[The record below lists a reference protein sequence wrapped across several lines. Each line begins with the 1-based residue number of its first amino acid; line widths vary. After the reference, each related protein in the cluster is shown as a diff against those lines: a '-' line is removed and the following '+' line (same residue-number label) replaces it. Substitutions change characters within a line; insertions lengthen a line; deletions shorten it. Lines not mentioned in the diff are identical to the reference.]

1 MRAAPADPLR
11 RHLNRLWTCDLSS
24 CVPLSRARSSS
35 LLLGELGGWS
45 ANQYLGCLLTF
56 VAAGFYSY
64 IKAAG
69 LKKPAAPPVV
79 APEQGDIKKVGG
91 SNA

>member
-1 MRAAPADPLR
+1 MCA
-11 RHLNRLWTCDLSS
+11 S
-24 CVPLSRARSSS
+24 LSRARSSS

-79 APEQGDIKKVGG
+79 APEQGDIKKGG